1 LAPWEQ
7 LEKEEIK
14 KKKGKITKSFDT
26 HRPSHGRHYPAAAW
40 VMTGEKGDLSPGIG
54 GWLHQQT
61 LPRLSRAITKDSIFQ
76 CDLLKLCP
84 STRRID

>member
-40 VMTGEKGDLSPGIG
+40 VTTGEKGDLSPGIG
-54 GWLHQQT
+54 GWLHQQSFRVYREQS
-61 LPRLSRAITKDSIFQ
+61 PRTASSSATY
-76 CDLLKLCP
+76 
-84 STRRID
+84 